1 VEIYRTKT
9 AKLAGT
15 DYHEVIRK
23 ARRVYKDIA
32 SKSKRKPYI
41 RSAYFKKEKVFLDYF
56 WQHLQ
61 EKNWRDRRRRLHFYT
76 CALDLIRNSHIAPV
90 TVRNP
95 NRPSEKLYRFSGIT
109 KNKEVFVV
117 QVKEDV
123 NRNEKYFIS
132 VYPTEPV

>member
-1 VEIYRTKT
+1 VEIYRTKI

-15 DYHEVIRK
+15 DYHEVARK

-61 EKNWRDRRRRLHFYT
+61 EKNWHDRFRRLQFYS
-76 CALDLIRNSHIAPV
+76 CALDLIRNSHVAPV
-90 TVRNP
+90 TVKNP
-95 NRPSEKLYRFSGIT
+95 NKSSEKLHRFHGGT
-109 KNKEVFVV
+109 RGKEIFVV
-117 QVKEDV
+117 QIKEDMK
-123 NRNEKYFIS
+123 RGEKYFIS
-132 VYPTEPV
+132 VYPPEPV